1 MAEKE
6 FDVVVIGAG
15 STGEVAAGRIADNSD
30 LSVAIIE
37 QHLVGGECSF
47 YACMPSK
54 ALLRPAEIL
63 AEIKRVPGAAEAVT
77 GDLDVAAV
85 LARRDEVIADLD
97 DAGQVPWLESR
108 RIELFRGK
116 GRLAGERRVSVGDDV
131 LVARKAVILAPGS
144 GPAMPP
150 IDGLSEV
157 AAWSNREI
165 TVAKEVPKHLIVLGG
180 GVVGVEMAQAWS
192 SLGANV
198 SIVEAQDRLLP
209 LTGGFEPFAGQELA
223 DGLRE
228 HGVDLHLGATAVKAK
243 RDGDIVTLILTGDKL
258 HEGEHEIEGDHLLVA
273 TGRTPQTNDF
283 GLETVGMEP
292 GGWIEVDERLR
303 VGDRDWLYAPGDVNG
318 RALLTHM
325 GKYQGRIA
333 GDNIMGIDATIEAD
347 GDQSPS
353 IVFTNPPGRVGRP
366 HAGLGNGSRDQRN
379 RHRCPELRQRRGQL
393 SRPQYARHLADR
405 RRRGSQGDGR
415 RDVRRPGDRGVAARR
430 NDRRRRGGPDG
441 QALACGALFPESQRG
456 LAEADGGLRPLVK
469 PPSCGRRRRPVARRP
484 RRLRSRA
491 R

>member
-37 QHLVGGECSF
+37 EHLVGGECSF

-54 ALLRPAEIL
+54 ALLLPAEIL
-63 AEIKRVPGAAEAVT
+63 AEIKRVPGAAQAVT
-77 GDLDVAAV
+77 GDLDIAAV

-108 RIELFRGK
+108 DIELFRGK
-116 GRLAGERRVSVGDDV
+116 GRLAGERRVTVGDDV

-150 IDGLSEV
+150 IDGLNDV

-192 SLGANV
+192 SLGAKI

-209 LTGGFEPFAGQELA
+209 LTGGFEPFAGEELA

-228 HGVDLHLGATAVKAK
+228 RGVDIHLGATAVKAK
-243 RDGDIVTLILTGDKL
+243 RDGDNVTLMLAGGKL
-258 HEGEHEIEGDHLLVA
+258 HEGEHRIEGDHLLVA
-273 TGRTPQTNDF
+273 TGRTPLTKDL
-283 GLETVGMEP
+283 GLESVGLEP

-318 RALLTHM
+318 HALLTHM

-333 GDNIMGIDATIEAD
+333 GDNIMGIDAKVEAD

-353 IVFTNPPGRVGRP
+353 IVFTDPQIASVGHTLASAKAAGINASATDVSTSGNAGASFHGRNMPGTSRIVVDEDRKVMVGTTFVGP
-366 HAGLGNGSRDQRN
+366 ETAEWLHAATIAVVGEVPMAKLWHAVPSFPSRSEVWLKLMEAYGL
-379 RHRCPELRQRRGQL
+379 
-393 SRPQYARHLADR
+393 
-405 RRRGSQGDGR
+405 
-415 RDVRRPGDRGVAARR
+415 
-430 NDRRRRGGPDG
+430 
-441 QALACGALFPESQRG
+441 
-456 LAEADGGLRPLVK
+456 
-469 PPSCGRRRRPVARRP
+469 
-484 RRLRSRA
+484 
-491 R
+491 

>member
-1 MAEKE
+1 MTEKE

-243 RDGDIVTLILTGDKL
+243 RDGDIVTLILAGDKL

-353 IVFTNPPGRVGRP
+353 IVFTDPQVASVGHTLASAMAAGINATATDVPSSGNAGASFHGRNTPGTSRIVVDEDRKVMVGATFVGP
-366 HAGLGNGSRDQRN
+366 ETAEWLHAATIAVVGEVPMAKLWHAVPSFPSRSEVWLKLMEAYGL
-379 RHRCPELRQRRGQL
+379 
-393 SRPQYARHLADR
+393 
-405 RRRGSQGDGR
+405 
-415 RDVRRPGDRGVAARR
+415 
-430 NDRRRRGGPDG
+430 
-441 QALACGALFPESQRG
+441 
-456 LAEADGGLRPLVK
+456 
-469 PPSCGRRRRPVARRP
+469 
-484 RRLRSRA
+484 
-491 R
+491 

>member
-1 MAEKE
+1 
-6 FDVVVIGAG
+6 
-15 STGEVAAGRIADNSD
+15 
-30 LSVAIIE
+30 
-37 QHLVGGECSF
+37 
-47 YACMPSK
+47 MPSK

-85 LARRDEVIADLD
+85 LARRDVVIADLD

-108 RIELFRGK
+108 GIELFRGK

-209 LTGGFEPFAGQELA
+209 LTGGFEPFAGEELA

-243 RDGDIVTLILTGDKL
+243 RDGETVTLMLAGDKL
-258 HEGEHEIEGDHLLVA
+258 HEGEHGIEGDHLLVA
-273 TGRTPQTNDF
+273 TGRTPLTNDL
-283 GLETVGMEP
+283 GLETVGLEP
-292 GGWIEVDERLR
+292 GRLDQ
-303 VGDRDWLYAPGDVNG
+303 GG
-318 RALLTHM
+318 RATP
-325 GKYQGRIA
+325 GRGSQVALRA
-333 GDNIMGIDATIEAD
+333 GRRERPGAAD
-347 GDQSPS
+347 PHGQVPGANCRRQHHGHRRHDRGRRRSVTEHRVHRS
-353 IVFTNPPGRVGRP
+353 PGRVGRP
-366 HAGLGNGSRDQRN
+366 HAGLGEGQPGSTQ
-379 RHRCPELRQRRGQL
+379 PPPM
-393 SRPQYARHLADR
+393 SRAQATPGRAFTAAIRPAP
-405 RRRGSQGDGR
+405 RGSSSTR
-415 RDVRRPGDRGVAARR
+415 IAR
-430 NDRRRRGGPDG
+430 
-441 QALACGALFPESQRG
+441 
-456 LAEADGGLRPLVK
+456 
-469 PPSCGRRRRPVARRP
+469 
-484 RRLRSRA
+484 
-491 R
+491 

>member
-108 RIELFRGK
+108 GIELFRGK

-165 TVAKEVPKHLIVLGG
+165 TVAKDVPKHLIVLGG

-209 LTGGFEPFAGQELA
+209 LTGGFEPFAGEELA

-243 RDGDIVTLILTGDKL
+243 RDGETVTLMLAGDKL
-258 HEGEHEIEGDHLLVA
+258 HEGEHGIEGDHLLVA
-273 TGRTPQTNDF
+273 TGRTPLTNDL
-283 GLETVGMEP
+283 GLETVGLEP

-303 VGDRDWLYAPGDVNG
+303 VGDREWLYAPGDVNG

-333 GDNIMGIDATIEAD
+333 GDNIMGIDAIIEAD

-353 IVFTNPPGRVGRP
+353 IVFTDPQVASVGHTLASAKAAGINATATDVPSSGNAGASFHGRNTPGTSRIVVDEDRKVMVGATFVGP
-366 HAGLGNGSRDQRN
+366 ETAEWLHAATIAVVGEVPMAKLWHAVPSFPSRSEVWLKLMEAYGL
-379 RHRCPELRQRRGQL
+379 
-393 SRPQYARHLADR
+393 
-405 RRRGSQGDGR
+405 
-415 RDVRRPGDRGVAARR
+415 
-430 NDRRRRGGPDG
+430 
-441 QALACGALFPESQRG
+441 
-456 LAEADGGLRPLVK
+456 
-469 PPSCGRRRRPVARRP
+469 
-484 RRLRSRA
+484 
-491 R
+491 